1 MNSSGMNQNSTPI
14 TTHTAFNDVL
24 NLIESAKQRAYRA
37 ANTELIDLYWAIGQY
52 VSHKINTEG
61 WGKNTCSPCG
71 IFCT

>member
-52 VSHKINTEG
+52 VQFTWLFGAKHLAYAS
-61 WGKNTCSPCG
+61 
-71 IFCT
+71 IF